1 MVGWEKRSARRIPV
15 NCPIRITLPDGQ
27 ECMGLAHDLS
37 VDGIAFECAI
47 AMPEA
52 SAADVQLIP
61 PTGAMTAPLIGAI
74 EVIRCNA
81 LDSRRGY
88 LIAAALRVTG

>member
-15 NCPIRITLPDGQ
+15 NCPLRVTLPDGQ

-37 VDGIAFECAI
+37 VEGISFECNI
-47 AMPEA
+47 ALAAA
-52 SAADVQLIP
+52 SSAEVQLVP
-61 PTGAMTAPLIGAI
+61 PAGVATAPLSGSI
-74 EVIRCNA
+74 EVIRCTELNT
-81 LDSRRGY
+81 RGGY